1 MLPYLQSVL
10 LYENLLPLVARRRRG
25 ENKKRPRNLHIAKVE
40 PSYRAEDIFMSR
52 LYSEDIHQFLMIL
65 GIY

>member
-10 LYENLLPLVARRRRG
+10 LYEILLPLVARRRRG
-25 ENKKRPRNLHIAKVE
+25 ENKKHNLHITKAE